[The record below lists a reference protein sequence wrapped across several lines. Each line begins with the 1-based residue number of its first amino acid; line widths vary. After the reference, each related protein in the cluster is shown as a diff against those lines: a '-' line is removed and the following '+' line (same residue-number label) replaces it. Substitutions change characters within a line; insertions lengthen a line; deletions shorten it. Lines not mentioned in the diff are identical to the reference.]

1 MALYRLRKWIT
12 LSINGNKINWNVF
25 KALYLEH
32 SDVISGTYWA
42 IDIPS
47 LSGLPFFF
55 LLCLPPS
62 LALSTLSRSLAH
74 REWVTWNELSH
85 RRLCFQPERGSMWSS
100 VMPDSQHNQAFGF
113 HRHLREPLISKTD
126 GWLLAVTLLMSVK
139 SSWAQRPNQ
148 LARSDALLCLLHLA
162 TSAIILNLKRSVN
175 NLTINCR

>member
-1 MALYRLRKWIT
+1 MNHSVNKWQQ
-12 LSINGNKINWNVF
+12 NKLKCIQ
-25 KALYLEH
+25 
-32 SDVISGTYWA
+32 G
-42 IDIPS
+42 S
-47 LSGLPFFF
+47 LSGTQQCDIWHLLSYRYSLSLWSAFFF

-100 VMPDSQHNQAFGF
+100 VMPDSQHNQAFRF

>member
-25 KALYLEH
+25 KAL
-32 SDVISGTYWA
+32 SGTQRC
-42 IDIPS
+42 DIWHLLSYRYS
-47 LSGLPFFF
+47 LSLWSAFFF

-62 LALSTLSRSLAH
+62 HALSTLSRSLAH

-139 SSWAQRPNQ
+139 SSWVQRPNQ